1 MENIKLNME
10 AIRMQMK
17 LTRPEFAERLGI
29 SLDRY
34 NRLATGESKLYATE
48 FVRLHEVSNV
58 PLENIEPK
66 Q

>member
-34 NRLATGESKLYATE
+34 NRLATGESKLHATE
-48 FVRLHEVSNV
+48 FVRLHEVSGV